1 MKRFYS
7 NFHLFLMSMI
17 MLSGL
22 VTTHAQFQCYDLS
35 GCQDYSN
42 YGVRSTGAAD
52 LEYDNIIS
60 SWHSTIAR
68 DIDGSLKIWGENSQS
83 DGTSHHTTPT
93 VISSSLYSGL
103 TGTPLKAAIGSAHQ
117 NVQYILLT
125 DDNKLWAW
133 GSIFGGDYSPS
144 NARAVLRNSVKSGDG
159 FGQLDVGLPSGVNAS
174 DVKMMFAT
182 AGTLAITTC
191 DGHVYVLSYNPRI
204 NQGGSSSNWVHIRKS
219 NSSGDWLTGIVAA
232 RGSSAGMIALDVNG
246 DLWTWG
252 YGTYLGEGS
261 AKSDRQY
268 ATQMALPKSNGNIK
282 MIGATNSLGAHNT
295 NANNSYP
302 RFVNG
307 ENSNNV
313 SMSYYVLYED
323 GDLFSLGDNKWRQLG
338 DWTTDERT
346 EWVQPR
352 YESSNGPEMDD
363 IAWISPQEHDYV
375 WSFINVVNN
384 DNKLINWGSESGNDL
399 GRTVGSQGTGLE
411 VHTDWNPGSPHK
423 MDPDA
428 VVITAESGG
437 HTSVFIQECETDFG
451 YIGHKINGS
460 MGDGTTDGSTDD
472 NVHLATAAI
481 QICGAPSQLGD
492 LNVSVTHEG
501 GTYCMDE
508 IVTMIGTPSGGTFS
522 IEEGSDIASIDGQ
535 SGELAFSGEGIVKV
549 KYVIDLTEE
558 TCGEETHYYSLIVEE
573 CLPVVFDVSGTVYV
587 DNDGVLNGVG
597 GDPLGNVTVHLKD
610 ENDNIVATTT
620 TDSNGDY
627 EFTEVE
633 NGNYTIEIEN
643 PGEYLYVSDT
653 QGDSDDGK
661 IEITVSGADHTGNDF
676 GLNQKPVGQ
685 NVEDTYVQ
693 NEPKEI
699 DLSEEI
705 SDPDGNED
713 VSTIGFEVPSGA
725 TCEETDSDGRC
736 IKVEV
741 PGEGTW
747 EVEEDR
753 KVTFA
758 PDEDYVGDAEIDYTV
773 LDEAGLESDPKTIEL
788 KADVEPSISLVKSG
802 VLSADGTSIEYTF
815 TVTNTGNVTL
825 TNVVIDDAKL
835 GISGQLI
842 NPSTLAPDQEGTY
855 TTTYMVTQA
864 DLDAGVVENTA
875 TTTGTPPVGDNV
887 TAGDDE
893 NIPLGQDPSISLL
906 KEGVL
911 DGEEIIYT
919 FTVQNTGNV
928 TLTDV
933 VVNDVMLSNDAI
945 AVNPSTLAPDESGTA
960 TATYT
965 VTQADLDAG
974 IVENTATATGKDPEE
989 NDVTDEDDEDVEL
1002 ERDADIQLV
1011 KSGVLSEDG
1020 NTIEY
1025 TFTVTNTGNV
1035 TLTDVEVNDAMLSND
1050 AIAVNPSILAPGA
1063 TGTASVTY
1071 TVTQADL
1078 DAGVVEN
1085 TATATGKD
1093 PEDND
1098 VTDEDDEEVEL
1109 ERDADIQL
1117 VKSGVLSA
1125 DGTSI
1130 EYTFTVTNTGNV
1142 TLTDVVIDDAK
1153 LGISGQLI
1161 NPSILAPDQEG
1172 TYTAT
1177 YTITQADLDAGVVEN
1192 TATATGK
1199 DPEDN
1204 DVTDEDDED
1213 VELERDPS
1221 IHLLKSGVY
1230 VDADNNEIVNPG
1242 DEIHYT
1248 FTVTNTGNVT
1258 LTDVVI
1264 HDDRIGVEDLFVTDE
1279 LAPAAE
1285 MTVAFTYTITQND
1298 INDGGVWNLAIVT
1311 GNDPDDEPVEDESE
1325 DPEPLEEDDPDYD
1338 PECPDCTFVPLE
1350 ESPSIHLLKSG
1361 AYVDANEDGI
1371 VNPADEIHYTFVVT
1385 NTGNVPLT
1393 DVTVTDPLVT
1403 VSGGPIDLGVGE
1415 SDGTTFT
1422 GVYVVTQADI
1432 NAGGVYNIAT
1442 TTGTP
1447 PKGDPAEDD
1456 SEDPKLLEED

>member
-1 MKRFYS
+1 M
-7 NFHLFLMSMI
+7 
-17 MLSGL
+17 
-22 VTTHAQFQCYDLS
+22 
-35 GCQDYSN
+35 
-42 YGVRSTGAAD
+42 
-52 LEYDNIIS
+52 
-60 SWHSTIAR
+60 
-68 DIDGSLKIWGENSQS
+68 
-83 DGTSHHTTPT
+83 
-93 VISSSLYSGL
+93 
-103 TGTPLKAAIGSAHQ
+103 
-117 NVQYILLT
+117 
-125 DDNKLWAW
+125 NK
-133 GSIFGGDYSPS
+133 
-144 NARAVLRNSVKSGDG
+144 
-159 FGQLDVGLPSGVNAS
+159 
-174 DVKMMFAT
+174 
-182 AGTLAITTC
+182 
-191 DGHVYVLSYNPRI
+191 
-204 NQGGSSSNWVHIRKS
+204 
-219 NSSGDWLTGIVAA
+219 
-232 RGSSAGMIALDVNG
+232 
-246 DLWTWG
+246 
-252 YGTYLGEGS
+252 
-261 AKSDRQY
+261 
-268 ATQMALPKSNGNIK
+268 
-282 MIGATNSLGAHNT
+282 
-295 NANNSYP
+295 
-302 RFVNG
+302 
-307 ENSNNV
+307 
-313 SMSYYVLYED
+313 
-323 GDLFSLGDNKWRQLG
+323 
-338 DWTTDERT
+338 
-346 EWVQPR
+346 
-352 YESSNGPEMDD
+352 
-363 IAWISPQEHDYV
+363 
-375 WSFINVVNN
+375 
-384 DNKLINWGSESGNDL
+384 
-399 GRTVGSQGTGLE
+399 
-411 VHTDWNPGSPHK
+411 PG
-423 MDPDA
+423 
-428 VVITAESGG
+428 
-437 HTSVFIQECETDFG
+437 
-451 YIGHKINGS
+451 
-460 MGDGTTDGSTDD
+460 
-472 NVHLATAAI
+472 
-481 QICGAPSQLGD
+481 
-492 LNVSVTHEG
+492 
-501 GTYCMDE
+501 
-508 IVTMIGTPSGGTFS
+508 
-522 IEEGSDIASIDGQ
+522 
-535 SGELAFSGEGIVKV
+535 
-549 KYVIDLTEE
+549 
-558 TCGEETHYYSLIVEE
+558 
-573 CLPVVFDVSGTVYV
+573 
-587 DNDGVLNGVG
+587 
-597 GDPLGNVTVHLKD
+597 
-610 ENDNIVATTT
+610 
-620 TDSNGDY
+620 
-627 EFTEVE
+627 
-633 NGNYTIEIEN
+633 
-643 PGEYLYVSDT
+643 
-653 QGDSDDGK
+653 
-661 IEITVSGADHTGNDF
+661 
-676 GLNQKPVGQ
+676 
-685 NVEDTYVQ
+685 YVQ

-747 EVEEDR
+747 EVEEDG

-815 TVTNTGNVTL
+815 TVTNTGNVIL
-825 TNVVIDDAKL
+825 TNVVIDDTKL
-835 GISGQLI
+835 GISGQMI

-1361 AYVDANEDGI
+1361 FYVDANGDGI
-1371 VNPADEIHYTFVVT
+1371 VNPGDEIHYTFTVT

-1403 VSGGPIDLGVGE
+1403 VSGGPIDLDVGE
-1415 SDGTTFT
+1415 SNSTEFK
-1422 GVYVVTQADI
+1422 GVYTVTQADI

-1447 PKGDPAEDD
+1447 PIGDPVEDD
-1456 SEDPKLLEED
+1456 SEDPEPLDPEDPNYDEECPDCTFTELDQDPSIELVKTAEEGDYGVGDEITYTFKVTNTGNVTLSNITIEDLLPGIVISGNESPITLDPEDSDDTHFTATYTVSEDDIANRGVFNHATVTGEDPKGDEVNDDDEEDVVILVPPVAEDDEKEGGTPGNPIMVEDITENDTPGNCGPLLTETIILFSPDGTISGTSVQVAGEGTWTVDLSSGEVIFAPEQGFLDDPTPITYTVEDECEQLTGAIIRVMYDFEPPVAVDDFKDDQVPGNPVTLPIIDNDKKGNDGPLNPGTIDLIETVDETNVPSTCMTTDAEGRCIELDVPGEGTWTAHDDGSATFTPEFGFEDDPTPIKYTIEDEAGQLSNEATITILYDHEPVVTPNCGNTAPAIVSDCESVMIASDFVTNWDRDIYPLKIYVYDRWGLVIPGFPVTLYNSDQTFAIDVTAYLGERLEFSE